1 MKCGVR
7 AKDCGEGSGKGKGRE
22 RKKGVEK
29 PEMFESKSER
39 IQYIIYN
46 NTVKR
51 YSETSECSRLMRRR
65 RS

>member
-1 MKCGVR
+1 MEYVQKT
-7 AKDCGEGSGKGKGRE
+7 AGRE
-22 RKKGVEK
+22 VEREREGNGRREVEK

-39 IQYIIYN
+39 IYKYN